1 MNSEAVRLTG
11 LNLRLGKKPVL
22 SNIDL
27 VFSPGEVVGVIGP
40 GGSGKTQLF
49 KVISTLR
56 RAKGTVTVGGTQVRW
71 TQRRTVHQAR
81 RQIGLQFQ
89 NFALF
94 DYLDVWHNVA
104 FPLQQGRP
112 VDAQEISEAVNSA
125 LAAVG
130 LESAGQSYPSELSGG
145 MRRRVAIARV
155 MAAQPPVAIFDDPVA
170 GLDPINSAKIMQL
183 LSRFAH
189 DTGALVLIATHD
201 LERLLPVTDRVVAL
215 FGGEVCFDGTT
226 RTIFDA
232 ADKRVLDFVR
242 AAHG

>member
-1 MNSEAVRLTG
+1 LNCEAVRLTG
-11 LNLRLGKKPVL
+11 LNLRLGKKHVL
-22 SNIDL
+22 NNIDL
-27 VFSPGEVVGVIGP
+27 VFSPGEVVGIIGP

-56 RAKGTVTVGGTQVRW
+56 RARGTVEVGGTRVRW
-71 TQRRTVHQAR
+71 TQRRTVRQAR
-81 RQIGLQFQ
+81 SQIGLQFQ

-104 FPLQQGRP
+104 FPLQQGRLAEP
-112 VDAQEISEAVNSA
+112 EEISKAVGAA
-125 LAAVG
+125 LTAVG
-130 LESAGQSYPSELSGG
+130 LESARQSYPSELSGG

-201 LERLLPVTDRVVAL
+201 LERLLPVTDRVVAM
-215 FGGEVCFDGTT
+215 FGGKVCFDGTT
-226 RTIFDA
+226 KTLFDA
-232 ADKRVLDFVR
+232 EDKRVLDFVR